1 MGKKLV
7 SLKKIKDL
15 ELVKE
20 KRRNLGI
27 FYDFD
32 TF

>member
-1 MGKKLV
+1 MREKLIG
-7 SLKKIKDL
+7 LKKIKDL

-20 KRRNLGI
+20 KRRNLI
-27 FYDFD
+27 ILEFFD